1 MVGRVL
7 LLALVV
13 FLVAASQASARATGE
28 VRDGPARFQVLSPS
42 LIRLE
47 YAEDGGF
54 EDRPTLTAATRP
66 AATAKFSTR
75 VVDGVREIRTS
86 HMLLRYVIGSGPF
99 TSSNLRLRFELGGKK
114 ATVRPRF
121 PAPLP
126 APSTAPPPVAPAE
139 NPDPDPSP
147 VVSGNLG
154 GWYRGLD
161 GQSGPVSLHDGLLSR
176 DGWYLLDD
184 SVGPVL
190 TERGRW
196 FEERPTGSGASAQG
210 PRSYQDGYLFA
221 YGDDYERALA
231 DFRALTGP
239 APLLPQKA
247 FGNWFSRY
255 MGYSEDDYS
264 RLLAKFRA
272 NRVPLDVLVVD
283 TDFKAPHDWNG
294 WQWTPPYFPEPRRF
308 LDWAHAKGV
317 DVTLNVHPSISP
329 DDPGYAAAEATAG
342 GLIDGG
348 PRCGIFIRDPGV
360 ACSVWDWAQRDDV
373 DSYFGLHAPFEA
385 DGVDSW
391 WLDWCCDESRVSA
404 ASLPGDTWIN
414 TLYAQRQRDRG
425 SRWLPLSR
433 IGSSMGDYSAA
444 TVGAWAEHR
453 SSIHFTGDTAS
464 TWEML
469 DFQTRFSAAEG
480 AGIGLPYVSHDIG
493 GFQGDLLPDDLYA
506 RWIQLGAMQP
516 ILRLHSDHAPRLPWE
531 YGGRAG
537 RIAGEF
543 LRLRAALVP
552 YLYTLAREAY
562 DTGLPMVRA
571 MYLGWPRLGD
581 AYRFD
586 RQYMLGDELLVAP
599 VARPGDP
606 ARKRVWFPP
615 GHWTDVFT
623 GETYSGPG
631 AQTLS
636 VPLDRMPLFARAG
649 AIVARQPYGDFE
661 RPGGD
666 RRLLLDLYAGADG
679 GFELY
684 EDAGTGFGYE
694 SGEFVRTGFRW
705 RETGAGG
712 TLEIGRSRGRYPGR
726 PAAREYE
733 VVIAGVQRP
742 RTLTLSAGGTV
753 RTIRDFDYDV
763 SRQRLSFELK
773 ALATG
778 RPAKV
783 QVLESAG

>member
-1 MVGRVL
+1 MRAPARRLSL
-7 LLALVV
+7 LTIAALC
-13 FLVAASQASARATGE
+13 AAPSPATGATGE

-66 AATAKFSTR
+66 AAATKFRTR

-86 HMLLRYVIGSGPF
+86 RILLRYLIGSGPF
-99 TSSNLRLRFELGGKK
+99 TPATLTLRFELGGKK
-114 ATVRPRF
+114 HTSHPGF

-126 APSTAPPPVAPAE
+126 AASTTSPPQVPPP
-139 NPDPDPSP
+139 NPDLDPSP
-147 VVSGNLG
+147 VTAGNLG

-161 GQSGPVSLHDGLLSR
+161 SQLGPVPLHDGLLSR

-184 SVGPVL
+184 STGPL
-190 TERGRW
+190 LIEGGRW
-196 FEERPTGSGASAQG
+196 YEQRAARSGA
-210 PRSYQDGYLFA
+210 YQDGYLFA
-221 YGDDYERALA
+221 YGDDYVRALA
-231 DFRALTGP
+231 DFRKLTGS

-255 MGYSEDDYS
+255 FGYSERDYHK
-264 RLLAKFRA
+264 LLGEFRA

-283 TDFKAPHDWNG
+283 TDFKSPHDWNG
-294 WQWTPPYFPEPRRF
+294 WQWTPVFFPEPRRF
-308 LDWAHAKGV
+308 LDWAHAKGL

-329 DDPGYAAAEATAG
+329 DDPGYAAAEAVAG

-348 PRCGIFIRDPGV
+348 PRCGVFIRDPQ
-360 ACSVWDWAQRDDV
+360 ATCSVWDWAQRDDV
-373 DSYFGLHAPFEA
+373 ASYFGLHAPFEA

-404 ASLPGDTWIN
+404 PTLPGDTWIN
-414 TLYAQRQRDRG
+414 SLYAQRQRDRG

-433 IGSSMGDYSAA
+433 IGSSMGDYQAPTA
-444 TVGAWAEHR
+444 GAWAEHR
-453 SSIHFTGDTAS
+453 SSIHFTGDSAS

-493 GFQGDLLPDDLYA
+493 GFSGNRLPGDLYA

-543 LRLRAALVP
+543 LRLRASLVP

-562 DTGLPMVRA
+562 DTGLPLVRA
-571 MYLGWPRLGD
+571 MYLGWPRLAG

-615 GHWTDVFT
+615 GRWTDVFT
-623 GETYSGPG
+623 GDTYAGPR
-631 AQTLS
+631 AQTLN
-636 VPLDRMPLFARAG
+636 VPLDRMPVFARAG
-649 AIVARQPYGDFE
+649 GIVARQPYGDFE
-661 RPGGD
+661 RPGGNG
-666 RRLLLDLYAGADG
+666 RLLLDVYAGAGG
-679 GFELY
+679 GFNLY
-684 EDAGTGFGYE
+684 EDAGVGFGYQ
-694 SGEFVRTGFRW
+694 SGEFARTRLRW
-705 RETGAGG
+705 RQDGEGG
-712 TLEIGRSRGRYPGR
+712 TLAIGRATGRYPGQTASR
-726 PAAREYE
+726 TYE
-733 VVIAGVQRP
+733 VAIEGVARP
-742 RTLTLSAGGTV
+742 GSVTLSAAAT
-753 RTIRDFDYDV
+753 REIRDWKYDAE
-763 SRQRLSFELK
+763 RRRLSFETGK
-773 ALATG
+773 LAT
-778 RPAKV
+778 RRAASIR
-783 QVLESAG
+783 VLPDRRRRR